1 MCRKFG
7 LGLVSLLLWGIDR
20 VCEANA
26 VGVAETGAE
35 GGTRSVTDEEP
46 LKRIAKINS
55 IRAMLAP

>member
-1 MCRKFG
+1 M
-7 LGLVSLLLWGIDR
+7 SLLLWGIDR